1 MRRGKKVVSLLLQV
15 FVSAALGA
23 CSANEELLEQ
33 GTQPTAEQVLPG
45 IRDTLVEVC
54 RIGEPCEPQCPVSMA
69 MVGLCEEPPPPP
81 PPPPGAPSNISYPS
95 YSRSPSFTVT
105 WSYAS
110 YGETY
115 ALEERVNQGTW
126 QQIYQ
131 GYGTSYAVS
140 GRSPA
145 AYTYRV
151 RSCNVSG
158 CGSYRTGIPTVVNPA
173 PVINLYGQYPF
184 LYAHDQ
190 QNAQYAATA
199 QSFQTGFRQSQV
211 PAKGDFHTLDVV
223 DGKFYLGQGYN
234 LLKDELSQ
242 ICLDTANPNFQ
253 IVSNPVNIRSFSV
266 ERATSVNHLSQL
278 LDVELNG
285 GLSLALKNF
294 TLDLT
299 GSKKRLSEQVSDTY
313 HEKLVVKWEYQLDH
327 WTLNTVA
334 EPLRQDFV
342 SSMLIPNNNNAKA
355 NFRERCGDKY
365 IHAVTRGAR
374 LYMVFSF
381 DAKRYTSSEREQKS
395 AALKLKI
402 QEVLNANGGG
412 SVSTATQQFLA
423 ENNVVIKGYAVG
435 GNKSTVEVSL
445 SHSDFGIKFQEF
457 VNGVTLANVAAI
469 QPSMSHYPQPSQFL
483 NYSYFQIFADYRTP
497 AEQLRRWHAIDLER
511 EQRCKLQEAYGY
523 NLANCNM
530 AVAELVTAKLRC
542 IETLSWSQCQHP
554 LSYYT
559 GVGTG
564 GLPSTLL
571 YNWMGQNITD
581 LERKSTSGYF
591 DHHVLRSSWGTK
603 KCQSFTDD
611 TCLPSSAC
619 VVDTT
624 QGANDGIGKGFSYVQ
639 HEWDGPGSGSYN
651 NHYIP
656 TGSTCIRTLS
666 TLCTTQFGD
675 STADFKF
682 TQGIFGQCP
691 ATRAFAIVN

>member
-1 MRRGKKVVSLLLQV
+1 MRRGKKAVSLMLQV
-15 FVSAALGA
+15 LLPAALGA
-23 CSANEELLEQ
+23 CSSSEEPLKQE
-33 GTQPTAEQVLPG
+33 TPRPTADQILPG
-45 IRDTLVEVC
+45 VRTTIIEPCPIDQ
-54 RIGEPCEPQCPVSMA
+54 PCEPECPIYMA
-69 MVGLCEEPPPPP
+69 MVGMCEEPPPPVP
-81 PPPPGAPSNISYPS
+81 DTPYNISYPS
-95 YSRSPSFTVT
+95 YSRSPSFTVS

-115 ALEERVNQGTW
+115 ELEEQVNQGAW
-126 QQIYQ
+126 QPIYQ
-131 GYGTSYAVS
+131 GYGTSYTVS

-145 AYTYRV
+145 AYNYRV

-158 CGSYRTGIPTVVNPA
+158 CGYYQTGIATVVNPA
-173 PVINLYGQYPF
+173 PVIDLYGQYPF
-184 LYAHDQ
+184 LYSHDQ
-190 QNAQYAATA
+190 QNAQYAAAT
-199 QSFQTGFRQSQV
+199 QSFQTGFRQSV
-211 PAKGDFHTLDVV
+211 GIASEGSFHALDVV

-253 IVSNPVNIRSFSV
+253 VVSNPMYERSFSV
-266 ERATSVNHLSQL
+266 ERSTSVSHLAQL

-285 GLSLALKNF
+285 GLSLGLKNF
-294 TLDLT
+294 TLDLS

-313 HEKLVVKWEYQLDH
+313 QEKLVVRWEYKLDH

-342 SSMLIPNNNNAKA
+342 TSMLIPNNSNARA

-381 DAKRYTSSEREQKS
+381 DTKKYTSTEREQK
-395 AALKLKI
+395 AATLKLKI
-402 QEVLNANGGG
+402 QEVLNINGGG
-412 SVSTATQQFLA
+412 SVSSDTQQFLA
-423 ENNVVIKGYAVG
+423 QNNVVIKGYAVG
-435 GNKSTVEVSL
+435 GDKSTVEVSL
-445 SHSDFGIKFQEF
+445 SHADFGTKFQQF
-457 VNGVTLANVAAI
+457 VNGVNSSNVAAI

-483 NYSYFQIFADYRTP
+483 NYNYFQIFADYRTP

-511 EQRCKLQEAYGY
+511 EQRCKLQESYGL
-523 NLANCNM
+523 NQANCRM

-571 YNWMGQNITD
+571 YNWMGQNISD
-581 LERKSTSGYF
+581 LERKAVSQYF
-591 DHHVLRSSWGTK
+591 DHHVLRSSWGNK

-611 TCLPSSAC
+611 TCLPSSSC

-624 QGANDGIGKGFSYVQ
+624 QGENDGIGKGFSYIT

-651 NHYIP
+651 NHYISA
-656 TGSTCIRTLS
+656 GSTCIRTQS